1 MVAGMPLLDVR
12 VSVSRFGDDSYVV
25 AVGGE
30 LDMHTIT
37 PFREKLTEV
46 LDCGGR
52 NVLVDL
58 TGVSFLESTTLALL
72 VDIARQLRSAGG
84 QLVLVADDRRV
95 VRPLQLTGLD
105 RVLDVQSSLPEGVQE
120 LVDGRRL

>member
-1 MVAGMPLLDVR
+1 MPLLDVR
-12 VSVSRFGDDSYVV
+12 VSVSRFGDDSFVV

-30 LDMHTIT
+30 LDMHTVV
-37 PFREKLTEV
+37 PLRVKLDDV
-46 LDCGGR
+46 LELGGR

-58 TGVSFLESTTLALL
+58 SGVSFLEFTTLALL
-72 VDIARQLRSAGG
+72 VDTARELRSTGG

-95 VRPLQLTGLD
+95 IRAIQLTGLD
-105 RVLDVQSSLPEGVQE
+105 RVLNVQSSLPEGVHE